1 MKRFFAL
8 ILALILLGGWFW
20 RHELLERYALLFCV
34 DTAQRGADAILV
46 LGGNKSSRLP
56 HAISLLKEGY
66 APLLLVTEVKRY
78 SNQTFDGLL
87 RHESDEVVHIL
98 SSLRLPHHLIP
109 SLKGGATS
117 TYDEAYDFFAYAKD
131 SNIRSIIIV
140 TDAFHTRRALEAFLK
155 VQRRL
160 QEKKIQIQVSP
171 APNTHFNE
179 KDWYL
184 TEAGLQAYILEGIKT
199 LLYLITSQNLP
210 LIKER

>member
-1 MKRFFAL
+1 MKRFLAL

-20 RHELLERYALLFCV
+20 RHELLERYALLFCI

-98 SSLRLPHHLIP
+98 SSLHLPHHLIP

-140 TDAFHTRRALEAFLK
+140 TDAFHTRRALGAFLK

-160 QEKKIQIQVSP
+160 QEEKIQIQISP

-199 LLYLITSQNLP
+199 FLYLITSQNLP

>member
-1 MKRFFAL
+1 MKRFLAL

-20 RHELLERYALLFCV
+20 RHELLERYALLFCI

-98 SSLRLPHHLIP
+98 SSLHLPHHLIP

-117 TYDEAYDFFAYAKD
+117 TYDEAYDFFAYAKN

-140 TDAFHTRRALEAFLK
+140 TDAFHTRRALGAFLK

-160 QEKKIQIQVSP
+160 QEEKIQIQISP

-199 LLYLITSQNLP
+199 FLYLITSQNLP

>member
-1 MKRFFAL
+1 MKRFLAL

-20 RHELLERYALLFCV
+20 RHEILERYALLFCI

-56 HAISLLKEGY
+56 HAISLLKAGY

-98 SSLRLPHHLIP
+98 SSLHLPHHLIP

-140 TDAFHTRRALEAFLK
+140 TDAFHTRRALGAFLK

-160 QEKKIQIQVSP
+160 QEEKIQIQISP

-199 LLYLITSQNLP
+199 FLYLITSQNLP

>member
-1 MKRFFAL
+1 MKRFLAL

-20 RHELLERYALLFCV
+20 RHEILERYALLFCI

-98 SSLRLPHHLIP
+98 SSLHLPHHLIP

-140 TDAFHTRRALEAFLK
+140 TDAFHTRRALGAFLK

-160 QEKKIQIQVSP
+160 QEEKIQIQISP

>member
-1 MKRFFAL
+1 MKRFLAL

-20 RHELLERYALLFCV
+20 RHELLERYALLFCI

-56 HAISLLKEGY
+56 HAISLLKAGY

-98 SSLRLPHHLIP
+98 SSLHLPHHLIP

-140 TDAFHTRRALEAFLK
+140 TDAFHTRRALGAFLK

-160 QEKKIQIQVSP
+160 QEEKIQIQISP

-199 LLYLITSQNLP
+199 FLYLITSQNLP

>member
-1 MKRFFAL
+1 MKRFLAL

-20 RHELLERYALLFCV
+20 RHELLERYALLFCI

-98 SSLRLPHHLIP
+98 SSLHLPHHLIP

-140 TDAFHTRRALEAFLK
+140 TDAFHTRRALGAFLK
-155 VQRRL
+155 VQRCL
-160 QEKKIQIQVSP
+160 QEEKIQIQISP

-199 LLYLITSQNLP
+199 FLYLITSQNLP

>member
-1 MKRFFAL
+1 MKRFLAL

-20 RHELLERYALLFCV
+20 RHEILERYALLFCI

-98 SSLRLPHHLIP
+98 SSLHLPHHLIP

-140 TDAFHTRRALEAFLK
+140 TDAFHTRRALGAFLK

-160 QEKKIQIQVSP
+160 QEEKIQIQISP

-199 LLYLITSQNLP
+199 FLYLITSQNLP

>member
-1 MKRFFAL
+1 MKRFLAL

-20 RHELLERYALLFCV
+20 RHELLERYALLFCI

-98 SSLRLPHHLIP
+98 SSLHLPHHLIP

-117 TYDEAYDFFAYAKD
+117 TYDEAYDFFAYAKN

-140 TDAFHTRRALEAFLK
+140 TDAFHTRRALGAFLK

-160 QEKKIQIQVSP
+160 QEEKIQIQISP

-179 KDWYL
+179 KVWYL

-199 LLYLITSQNLP
+199 FLYLITSQNLP

>member
-1 MKRFFAL
+1 MKRFLAL

-20 RHELLERYALLFCV
+20 RHELLERYALLFCI

-98 SSLRLPHHLIP
+98 SSLHLPHHLIP

-140 TDAFHTRRALEAFLK
+140 TDAFHTRRALGAFLK

-160 QEKKIQIQVSP
+160 QEEKIQIQISP

-179 KDWYL
+179 KNWYL

-199 LLYLITSQNLP
+199 FLYLITSQNLP